1 MAKVMT
7 NTQEFAPLSIAVA
20 LPAYRRALVERML
33 QRLLQEN
40 GEMNAAWYVSSSA
53 DADVTLRLPPDEG
66 ADPSASLLAEVRR
79 PQGGSQTLTIE
90 WPWRPGV
97 LVAALQRIAPL
108 LRSSGSAGR
117 SSGSV
122 NSSDARDALAWQWL
136 RRRSE
141 LAAEARGRLLELRL
155 GGQVVALMD
164 ARLGYWYAANPVL
177 PDAAQFI
184 NALARDGYALELGQS
199 TPPPLLRPVSVKPLL
214 WQLGVCSGSY
224 GALPALR
231 QRGGLRL
238 KGWPYLAAGGP
249 KAYAELIQKLRSGFN
264 TAASLRETGIAAGGL
279 VDGFLNA
286 CLVCDFFHGE
296 AAEPVVAAPA
306 PAPVLTGVFAGA
318 QLRPRNEQAVIAS
331 IRRSLHVA
339 TP

>member
-1 MAKVMT
+1 MT
-7 NTQEFAPLSIAVA
+7 NTQEFAPFSIAVA
-20 LPAYRRALVERML
+20 LPAYRRVLVERML

-40 GEMNAAWYVSSSA
+40 GDVGAAWYVSNSVE
-53 DADVTLRLPPDEG
+53 ADVTLRLPADEG
-66 ADPSASLLAEVRR
+66 ADPSASLLAELRR
-79 PQGGSQTLTIE
+79 PQGGSETLTIE
-90 WPWRPGV
+90 WPWRPGA
-97 LVAALQRIAPL
+97 LVGALQRIARL
-108 LRSSGSAGR
+108 LRSSGSSA
-117 SSGSV
+117 S
-122 NSSDARDALAWQWL
+122 SSDARDTLAWQWL
-136 RRRSE
+136 KRWSE

-164 ARLGYWYAANPVL
+164 ARLGYWYAANQVL

-184 NALARDGYALELGQS
+184 NVLARDGYTLELGQS

-214 WQLGVCSGSY
+214 WQLGVRSGSY

-231 QRGGLRL
+231 LRGGLRL

-264 TAASLRETGIAAGGL
+264 TAASLRESGLAAAGL

-296 AAEPVVAAPA
+296 AAEPAAAAQASVPS
-306 PAPVLTGVFAGA
+306 GVFSGA
-318 QLRPRNEQAVIAS
+318 QVRPRNEQAVIAS
-331 IRRSLHVA
+331 IRRSLHTG